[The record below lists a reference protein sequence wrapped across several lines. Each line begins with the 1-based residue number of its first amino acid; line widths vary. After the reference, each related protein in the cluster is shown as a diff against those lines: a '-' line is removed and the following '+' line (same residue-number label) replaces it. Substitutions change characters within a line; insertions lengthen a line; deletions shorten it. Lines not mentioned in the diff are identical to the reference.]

1 MKAGY
6 LFLSLV
12 AIICFFGSC
21 SRHNVVTHDI
31 TEEIIFI
38 ADESDHNLPAYTE
51 SGYNTFGALFEKDYF
66 VVNKGI
72 TPLKMQYHQGK
83 MLVVFDGVRKRT
95 ANFYSSNIYA
105 PMTMYFTFPFDECK
119 SYEDLL
125 KLHNTKINLTAT
137 GCEVKMKIG
146 EASSATTLDV
156 VEGELF
162 FRRAQN
168 LNIDDNRIGV
178 ILSGTFFVKFKKGSE
193 YTVIKNG
200 RFDFSINQNYFT
212 YISPNP

>member
-1 MKAGY
+1 
-6 LFLSLV
+6 
-12 AIICFFGSC
+12 
-21 SRHNVVTHDI
+21 
-31 TEEIIFI
+31 
-38 ADESDHNLPAYTE
+38 
-51 SGYNTFGALFEKDYF
+51 
-66 VVNKGI
+66 
-72 TPLKMQYHQGK
+72 
-83 MLVVFDGVRKRT
+83 
-95 ANFYSSNIYA
+95 
-105 PMTMYFTFPFDECK
+105 
-119 SYEDLL
+119 
-125 KLHNTKINLTAT
+125 
-137 GCEVKMKIG
+137 MKIG